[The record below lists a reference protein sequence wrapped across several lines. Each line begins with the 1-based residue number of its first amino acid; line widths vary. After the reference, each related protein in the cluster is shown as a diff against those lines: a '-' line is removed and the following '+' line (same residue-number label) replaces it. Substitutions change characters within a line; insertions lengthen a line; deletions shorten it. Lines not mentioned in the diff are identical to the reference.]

1 LTSTDLPDMLRRP
14 EVVVEK
20 TDRITER
27 IREML
32 GLRRTPIKVGFFA
45 EPPPGVE
52 RWAGG
57 PAPTGCFF
65 WARAMEGKTFYT
77 VAEDHYNC
85 ALGSYTHRIGLP
97 PDRATELE
105 STIGFM
111 ADTRYLDAA
120 ELGAIPTL
128 PATPAAVAYAPAG
141 SDAFRADVIVIGA
154 TPAQATLIYEAALRS
169 GLAGPQMNA
178 AFSRPGCAI
187 LPVSTCQD
195 ALAVSFGCKG
205 TRTFTDLADEEMYL
219 SLPGPRW
226 DEIAG
231 RLFEVQRS
239 NLTMGN
245 YYQAQRAKH
254 GKG

>member
-1 LTSTDLPDMLRRP
+1 MLGAAEAAVDTTERI
-14 EVVVEK
+14 

-52 RWAGG
+52 RWSGG
-57 PAPTGCFF
+57 SAPAGCFF

-85 ALGSYTHRIGLP
+85 ALGSYTHKIGLP
-97 PDRATELE
+97 PDRASELQ

-111 ADTRYLDAA
+111 ADTRYLDPA
-120 ELGAIPTL
+120 ELAAIPTL
-128 PATPAAVAYAPAG
+128 ASAPFAVAYAPEG
-141 SDAFRADVIVIGA
+141 SSAFKGDVIVIGA
-154 TPAQATLIYEAALRS
+154 TPAQAALIYEAALR
-169 GLAGPQMNA
+169 AGVAHPQMNA

-187 LPVSTCQD
+187 LPASSRD
-195 ALAVSFGCKG
+195 GALAVSFGCKG
-205 TRTFTDLADEEMYL
+205 TRSFTDLGDEELYV
-219 SLPGPRW
+219 SLPAARW
-226 DEIAG
+226 DDVAE

-245 YYQAQRAKH
+245 YYQAQRAKL
-254 GKG
+254 GKV